1 MFIIIVGAVVL
12 LALIVLLIVVSFT
25 LVRQSTAIVV
35 ERLGKF
41 HRVLGRGIHFIIPII
56 DRRVQP
62 VTSVRAP
69 EIVTTKVD
77 GAMVKS
83 KIGRIDMWV
92 THDLH
97 LQNGII
103 DLKETYIDV
112 PPQAVIT
119 KDNAVVE
126 VNAVVFL
133 QVTDPKNFVYGARDP
148 LGSVGQL
155 TVTSLRNIIGE
166 LELDGA
172 LTSREYINKK
182 LCYTLDEAADAWGLK
197 IMRVEVQDIDTPN
210 DIQAAMHKQMMA
222 ERERRAKILEA
233 EGIKQAEILK
243 AEGERQAEI
252 LKAEGRAQ
260 AIKMINE
267 ASPSAEYLTLEGY
280 KAVKDLADGKATKIV
295 VPSEIQNIS
304 GLLAGLKAV
313 VSEENL
319 AKKPEVDA

>member
-1 MFIIIVGAVVL
+1 MLFIIIGAVV
-12 LALIVLLIVVSFT
+12 AISLIVMLIVVSFT
-25 LVRQSTAIVV
+25 LVRQSTAIVI

-56 DRRVQP
+56 DRRVLP
-62 VTSVRAP
+62 VTSVKAP
-69 EIVTTKVD
+69 EIVYDTKQAENIPV
-77 GAMVKS
+77 VKN

-97 LQNGII
+97 LNNGII

-148 LGSVGQL
+148 LGAVGQL
-155 TVTSLRNIIGE
+155 TVTTLRNIIGE

-197 IMRVEVQDIDTPN
+197 IMRVEVQDIDTPI
-210 DIQAAMHKQMMA
+210 DIQEAMHKQMIA
-222 ERERRAKILEA
+222 ERKRRATILE
-233 EGIKQAEILK
+233 

-252 LKAEGRAQ
+252 LKAEGRAK
-260 AIKMINE
+260 AIQMIND
-267 ASPSAEYLTLEGY
+267 AHPSAEYLTLEGY
-280 KAVKDLADGKATKIV
+280 KAVKDLADGQATKIV

-313 VSEENL
+313 VSEGAA
-319 AKKPEVDA
+319 AKNPEA